1 MKLKQKLAY
10 MALGVLFVFVWQ
22 LGAQFMASRATAD
35 QHEMASSTVKYL
47 ILADYPLG
55 KKAEYLEWIKSVAA
69 TLQAPPEIKR
79 LASYDNY
86 YGMNPHRLIEAEFA
100 NMEDATKYWAR
111 QEIREIMEDLP
122 NHTGQAHINVFVLR
136 SDYAKN

>member
-10 MALGVLFVFVWQ
+10 MALGVLFVLVWQ
-22 LGAQFMASRATAD
+22 LGSQFMASRATAD

-100 NMEDATKYWAR
+100 NMEDATKYWER
-111 QEIREIMEDLP
+111 RRIKEIMVDLP
-122 NHTGQAHINVFVLR
+122 NHTSQVHINVFVLR
-136 SDYAKN
+136 GDFGKN